1 MASAGM
7 ECCELVGLMGD
18 VAYQRCRLLLQE
30 LRKLHPIFVSP
41 LEGMMEVEY
50 LEYLQN
56 QQDKIPKSKRAEL
69 QRTSGP
75 IILLLDSSNDMLD
88 GEEELLDFA
97 MERTQLSKN
106 ELLAAAAFGGV
117 VAVGND
123 GGSDSSRT
131 DYVEKLALAEET
143 LETKAEE
150 AAQQALTR
158 YREQSGHE
166 YAFLIFEVD
175 GVALPRVELELF
187 HGVCPKTCKNF
198 LALCEHKVPDLSDET
213 QQLGYQGNQVH
224 RVVRGG
230 WIQAGDVAGNGRGD
244 GPCRSLYGLEFPDES
259 FAVSHNAAGI
269 LSMANTGPHTN
280 GSQFF
285 ITLAPQPWLD
295 RRKVAFGRVVSG
307 WRTVMTIGGLE
318 TRQERPCVPCTIVD
332 SGRLQ

>member
-1 MASAGM
+1 
-7 ECCELVGLMGD
+7 
-18 VAYQRCRLLLQE
+18 
-30 LRKLHPIFVSP
+30 
-41 LEGMMEVEY
+41 MMEVEY

>member
-1 MASAGM
+1 
-7 ECCELVGLMGD
+7 
-18 VAYQRCRLLLQE
+18 
-30 LRKLHPIFVSP
+30 
-41 LEGMMEVEY
+41 
-50 LEYLQN
+50 
-56 QQDKIPKSKRAEL
+56 
-69 QRTSGP
+69 
-75 IILLLDSSNDMLD
+75 
-88 GEEELLDFA
+88 

-295 RRKVAFGRVVSG
+295 RRKVAFGRVMYCVRCDQFVVTEEEAKKQAEQEAEELAATEKEEAEAEARREEERARRIEQQFRLEEQAKQAKEMQELEQVKARRATATYGAAKRKIDSAVSTISPDSDAEVNAIRR
-307 WRTVMTIGGLE
+307 RTLAALYQVEHPHLF
-318 TRQERPCVPCTIVD
+318 
-332 SGRLQ
+332 